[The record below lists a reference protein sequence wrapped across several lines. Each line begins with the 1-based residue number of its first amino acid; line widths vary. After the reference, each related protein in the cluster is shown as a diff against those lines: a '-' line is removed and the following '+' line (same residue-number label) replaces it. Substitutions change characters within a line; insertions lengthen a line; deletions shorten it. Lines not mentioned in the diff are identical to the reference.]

1 MKPKSMK
8 EKLRGTMMNILRIK
22 MIDAGNLLKE
32 LDDALDKVVAKK
44 EPESFLRPSTLKIEE
59 YQKSIRQIQ
68 AQFIDAPQFNET
80 SAYPQ
85 FLSCGLLQVR
95 GKNGA
100 NMEFL
105 LPKVYPFPPKSL
117 YIEHEKDGQFL
128 REMLMRLLSSV
139 PLVQLEVILIDA
151 LSLGGIFN
159 LARRLLNKDNDFI
172 YQQRILT
179 ESKEIE
185 EALKHLY
192 EYLKVNLQEKLAGF
206 RDFVH
211 YNENEKDPLPL
222 KALFLSGVDALSQ
235 NALYYL
241 EKIMRFGSKNGVLSF
256 VNLESEKNNQSAE
269 DLKRYAEFFKDRT
282 SFECLKYLSVEVIN
296 DQGIKSQ
303 HMKDFAD
310 KIKAYYKQKKE
321 VKRELKDLQ
330 RDKEFWTKSSQHEVV
345 VPVGWDINHKEVCFE
360 IGEVQNHTLIC
371 GRSGSGKSNFLHV
384 LIQNLAFYYDP
395 DEVQLFLLD
404 YKEGVEFNA
413 YTDPNILEHARLVSV
428 ASSVG
433 FGVSFLSW
441 LCDEIK
447 KRSELFKQFNVKD
460 LSDYRK
466 HEKMPR
472 LIVVIDEFQVL
483 FSDNSTKGKEGVERS
498 LNTLLKKGRSYGV
511 HLVLATQTMR
521 GGEIDSSIKAQIANR
536 IALPMDADDST
547 KILDDDVA
555 CELVRPE
562 GIFNNNGGHKK
573 YHTKM
578 SIPKAPDDFKSFLT
592 KIHAEFNQRNLAPID
607 RKIYN
612 GETPLKMPNTLKANE
627 MRLYLGKK
635 VDYEQKDLI
644 VEFENNELHLL
655 VVSQDLNARIALMK
669 LLFQNIKSANKELV
683 FYNKEKR
690 LIRSFDVQ
698 KEYGITPI
706 ENALN
711 ALDATTN
718 RPNSA
723 LVIDNLNEAKELHDK
738 VGAEKLRSFL
748 EKATDNEQYCVIFA
762 HDYKQIKTNYHLD
775 KLKELLNHHFKQC
788 LAFRCNGENLN
799 ALQSGLPSPSEH
811 NALFIE
817 LSKDSRTEF
826 RPFSL
831 QD

>member
-1 MKPKSMK
+1 
-8 EKLRGTMMNILRIK
+8 MNILRIK

-44 EPESFLRPSTLKIEE
+44 EPESFLKPSTLKIEE

-68 AQFIDAPQFNET
+68 AQFTDAPKFNEE
-80 SAYPQ
+80 SAYQQ

-128 REMLMRLLSSV
+128 REMLMRLLSSA

-159 LARRLLNKDNDFI
+159 LARRLLDKDNDFI

-192 EYLKVNLQEKLAGF
+192 EYLKVSLQEKLAGF
-206 RDFVH
+206 RDFAH
-211 YNENEKDPLPL
+211 YNENATDPLPL

-256 VNLESEKNNQSAE
+256 VNLESEKNNKSAE
-269 DLKRYAEFFKDRT
+269 DLKKHAEFFKDTT
-282 SFECLKYLSVEVIN
+282 SFERFKYLNVEVIN

-303 HMKDFAD
+303 HMQDFAD

-330 RDKEFWTKSSQHEVV
+330 KDEKFWTKSSQYEVS
-345 VPVGWDINHKEVCFE
+345 VPVGWDINHTEVCFK
-360 IGEVQNHTLIC
+360 IGKEQNHTLIC
-371 GRSGSGKSNFLHV
+371 DHSGSGKSNFLHV
-384 LIQNLAFYYDP
+384 LIQNLAFYYNP
-395 DEVQLFLLD
+395 NEVQLFLLD

-413 YTDPNILEHARLVSV
+413 YVADTPLEHARLVSV
-428 ASSVG
+428 ASSVSYG
-433 FGVSFLSW
+433 ITFLKW
-441 LCDEIK
+441 LCGEME
-447 KRSELFKQFNVKD
+447 KRSNRFKQFKVKD

-483 FSDNSTKGKEGVERS
+483 FSDKSTKAVEGH

-536 IALPMDADDST
+536 IALPMDADDSA
-547 KILDDDVA
+547 KILDDDAA

-562 GIFNNNGGHKK
+562 GIFNNNGGHQK

-612 GETPLKMPNTLKANE
+612 GETALKIPNTLKANE
-627 MRLYLGKK
+627 MRLHLGKT

-644 VEFENNELHLL
+644 VEFESNESHLL
-655 VVSQDLNARIALMK
+655 VVSQDLSARIALMK

-683 FYNKEKR
+683 FCNKEKR
-690 LIRSFDVQ
+690 LIRSFDAQ
-698 KEYGITPI
+698 KEYGITPV
-706 ENALN
+706 ENILSV
-711 ALDATTN
+711 LDTAMN
-718 RPNSA
+718 PNSA

-738 VGAEKLRSFL
+738 VAVEKLKSFL

-762 HDYKQIKTNYHLD
+762 HDFRQIKTNYHFD
-775 KLKELLNHHFKQC
+775 KLKELLNNHFKQC
-788 LAFRCNGENLN
+788 LAFRCNEENLN
-799 ALQSGLPSPSEH
+799 AIKNNLPPPSAL
-811 NALFIE
+811 NALLIE

>member
-1 MKPKSMK
+1 
-8 EKLRGTMMNILRIK
+8 MNILRIK

-44 EPESFLRPSTLKIEE
+44 EPESFLKPIALQIED

-80 SAYPQ
+80 SAYPK
-85 FLSCGLLQVR
+85 FLSCGLLEIK
-95 GKNGA
+95 GKNDT

-128 REMLMRLLSSV
+128 REMLMCLLSSA

-159 LARRLLNKDNDFI
+159 LARRLLDKDNDFI

-211 YNENEKDPLPL
+211 YNEEKEDRLPL
-222 KALFLSGVDALSQ
+222 KALFLSGVDALSKD
-235 NALYYL
+235 ALYYL

-256 VNLESEKNNQSAE
+256 VNLESEKNNKSAE
-269 DLKRYAEFFKDRT
+269 DLKKHAEFFRDNK
-282 SFECLKYLSVEVIN
+282 SFERLKYLSIEVIN
-296 DQGIKSQ
+296 DHGIQSQ

-310 KIKAYYKQKKE
+310 KIKAYYEKKKA
-321 VKRELKDLQ
+321 VKRELKELQ
-330 RDKEFWTKSSQHEVV
+330 KDEEFWTESSQYEVS

-360 IGEVQNHTLIC
+360 IGNAQNHTLIC
-371 GRSGSGKSNFLHV
+371 DHSGSGKSNFLHV
-384 LIQNLAFYYDP
+384 LIQNLAFYYMP
-395 DEVQLFLLD
+395 NEVQLFLLD
-404 YKEGVEFNA
+404 YKEGVKFNA

-433 FGVSFLSW
+433 FGVGFLSW
-441 LCDEIK
+441 LDKEMQ
-447 KRSELFKQFNVKD
+447 KRAELFKQFNVKD

-466 HEKMPR
+466 HGEMPR

-483 FSDNSTKGKEGVERS
+483 FSDNKSTKAVEGH
-498 LNTLLKKGRSYGV
+498 LNTMLKKGRSYGV
-511 HLVLATQTMR
+511 HLILTTQTMR
-521 GGEIDSSIKAQIANR
+521 GTDINRSLMAQIANR
-536 IALPMDADDST
+536 IALSMDAEDSNS
-547 KILDDDVA
+547 ILSDDVA
-555 CELVRPE
+555 CELTPPTE
-562 GIFNNNGGHKK
+562 GIFNNNGGHQK

-592 KIHAEFNQRNLAPID
+592 KIHAEFNQRNLTPID

-612 GETPLKMPNTLKANE
+612 GETPLKMPNILKANE
-627 MRLYLGKK
+627 MRLHLGKK
-635 VDYEQKDLI
+635 VDYEQKDLM
-644 VEFENNELHLL
+644 VGFESNESHLL
-655 VVSQDLNARIALMK
+655 VVSQDLSARIALMK
-669 LLFQNIKSANKELV
+669 LFAQNFKTANKELL
-683 FYNKEKR
+683 FYNSEKR
-690 LIRSFDVQ
+690 LVRELDEL
-698 KEYGITPI
+698 KKHHITPMQGP
-706 ENALN
+706 LGSV
-711 ALDATTN
+711 LDTAMN
-718 RPNSA
+718 PNSV
-723 LVIDNLNEAKELHDK
+723 LIIDNLNEAKELHDK
-738 VGAEKLRSFL
+738 IGVEKLRSFL
-748 EKATDNEQYCVIFA
+748 EKATDNEQYCIIFV
-762 HDYKQIKTNYHLD
+762 HDYKQIKTNYHFD
-775 KLKELLNHHFKQC
+775 KLRELLSNHFKQC
-788 LAFRCNGENLN
+788 LAFRRNGENLN
-799 ALQSGLPSPSEH
+799 ALQSGLSSPSKL
-811 NALFIE
+811 NALLIE

>member
-1 MKPKSMK
+1 
-8 EKLRGTMMNILRIK
+8 
-22 MIDAGNLLKE
+22 
-32 LDDALDKVVAKK
+32 
-44 EPESFLRPSTLKIEE
+44 
-59 YQKSIRQIQ
+59 
-68 AQFIDAPQFNET
+68 
-80 SAYPQ
+80 
-85 FLSCGLLQVR
+85 
-95 GKNGA
+95 
-100 NMEFL
+100 
-105 LPKVYPFPPKSL
+105 
-117 YIEHEKDGQFL
+117 
-128 REMLMRLLSSV
+128 MRLLSSAS
-139 PLVQLEVILIDA
+139 LVQLEVILIDA

-192 EYLKVNLQEKLAGF
+192 EYLKVNLQEKLAGYK
-206 RDFVH
+206 DFAH
-211 YNENEKDPLPL
+211 YNENATDPLPL

-296 DQGIKSQ
+296 DHGIQSK

-310 KIKAYYKQKKE
+310 KIKAYYEKKKA

-330 RDKEFWTKSSQHEVV
+330 KDEKFWIESSQFKVS

-360 IGEVQNHTLIC
+360 IGEAQNHTLIC
-371 GRSGSGKSNFLHV
+371 DHSGSGKSNFLHV
-384 LIQNLAFYYDP
+384 LIQNLAFYYAP
-395 DEVQLFLLD
+395 NEVQLFLLD

-413 YTDPNILEHARLVSV
+413 YTEPNILEHARLVSV

-433 FGVSFLSW
+433 YGMSFLSW
-441 LCDEIK
+441 LCKEMQE
-447 KRSELFKQFNVKD
+447 RANLFKQFNVKD

-466 HEKMPR
+466 HGEMPR
-472 LIVVIDEFQVL
+472 LIVVIDEFQVF
-483 FSDNSTKGKEGVERS
+483 FSDNSSKGKGSVERS

-521 GGEIDSSIKAQIANR
+521 GTDINRSIMAQIANR
-536 IALPMDADDST
+536 IALPMDAEDSSSVLGDDA
-547 KILDDDVA
+547 A

-562 GIFNNNGGHKK
+562 GIFNNNGGNRK

-578 SIPKAPDDFKSFLT
+578 SIPKAPDDFKPFLT

-612 GETPLKMPNTLKANE
+612 GETALKMPNTLKANE
-627 MRLYLGKK
+627 MRLHLGKK

-644 VEFENNELHLL
+644 VEFENNESHLL

-669 LLFQNIKSANKELV
+669 LFAQNFKTANKELL
-683 FYNKEKR
+683 FYNAEKR
-690 LIRSFDVQ
+690 LARELDEL
-698 KEYGITPI
+698 KKHHITPMQGPLGSVLGTAM
-706 ENALN
+706 N
-711 ALDATTN
+711 
-718 RPNSA
+718 PNSV
-723 LVIDNLNEAKELHDK
+723 LMVDNLNEAKELHDK
-738 VGAEKLRSFL
+738 IGVEKLRSFL
-748 EKATDNEQYCVIFA
+748 EKATDNEQYCIIFA
-762 HDYKQIKTNYHLD
+762 HDFKQINANYD
-775 KLKELLNHHFKQC
+775 SVKLKELLSNHFKQC

-799 ALQSGLPSPSEH
+799 ALQSGLSSPSKL
-811 NALFIE
+811 NALLIE
-817 LSKDSRTEF
+817 LSKDSYTEF

-831 QD
+831 

>member
-1 MKPKSMK
+1 
-8 EKLRGTMMNILRIK
+8 

-44 EPESFLRPSTLKIEE
+44 EPESFLKPIVSPIED

-68 AQFIDAPQFNET
+68 AQFTDAPQFNET
-80 SAYPQ
+80 KAYPH
-85 FLSCGLLQVR
+85 FLSCGLLEIK

-100 NMEFL
+100 NMDFC
-105 LPKVYPFPPKSL
+105 LPKAYPFPPKSL

-139 PLVQLEVILIDA
+139 PLVQLEVILVDA

-159 LARRLLNKDNDFI
+159 LARRLLDKNNDFI

-192 EYLKVNLQEKLAGF
+192 EYLKVNLQQKLAGF
-206 RDFVH
+206 RDFAH
-211 YNENEKDPLPL
+211 YNEKEKDRLPL

-235 NALYYL
+235 DAFYYL

-256 VNLESEKNNQSAE
+256 VNLESEKNNKPAE
-269 DLKRYAEFFKDRT
+269 DLKKHAESFKDTT
-282 SFECLKYLSVEVIN
+282 SFERFKYLNVEVIN
-296 DQGIKSQ
+296 DHGIQSK
-303 HMKDFAD
+303 HMQDFAD
-310 KIKAYYKQKKE
+310 KIKAYYEKKKE

-330 RDKEFWTKSSQHEVV
+330 KDEKFWTESSQFKVS

-360 IGEVQNHTLIC
+360 IGNVQNHTLIC

-384 LIQNLAFYYDP
+384 LIQNLAFYYAP
-395 DEVQLFLLD
+395 NEVQLFLLD

-413 YTDPNILEHARLVSV
+413 YTDPILEHARLVSV

-483 FSDNSTKGKEGVERS
+483 FSDKSTQVKGSVERS

-547 KILDDDVA
+547 KILDDDAA

-562 GIFNNNGGHKK
+562 GIFNNNGGHQK

-592 KIHAEFNQRNLAPID
+592 KIHAEFNQRNLAPIE

-612 GETPLKMPNTLKANE
+612 GETALKMPNILKANE
-627 MRLYLGKK
+627 MRLHLGKK

-644 VEFENNELHLL
+644 VEFENNESHLL

-683 FYNKEKR
+683 FCNKEKR
-690 LIRSFDVQ
+690 LIRSFDAQ
-698 KEYGITPI
+698 KEYGITPV
-706 ENALN
+706 ENILSV
-711 ALDATTN
+711 LDTAMN
-718 RPNSA
+718 PNST

-738 VGAEKLRSFL
+738 IGAEKLKSFL
-748 EKATDNEQYCVIFA
+748 EKAIDNEQYCIIFA
-762 HDYKQIKTNYHLD
+762 HDYKQIKTNYHFD
-775 KLKELLNHHFKQC
+775 KLKELLNNHFKQC

-799 ALQSGLPSPSEH
+799 AIKSGLPSPSEH

-817 LSKDSRTEF
+817 LSKDSHTEF
-826 RPFSL
+826 RSFSL

>member
-1 MKPKSMK
+1 
-8 EKLRGTMMNILRIK
+8 

-44 EPESFLRPSTLKIEE
+44 EPESFLKPIVSEIEE

-68 AQFIDAPQFNET
+68 AQFTDAPKFNEAG
-80 SAYPQ
+80 AYPQ
-85 FLSCGLLQVR
+85 FLSCGLLEIK

-128 REMLMRLLSSV
+128 REMLMRLLSSA

-159 LARRLLNKDNDFI
+159 LARRLLDKNNDFI

-192 EYLKVNLQEKLAGF
+192 EYLKVNLQEKLAGY
-206 RDFVH
+206 RDFAH
-211 YNENEKDPLPL
+211 YNEDEKDPLPL

-235 NALYYL
+235 NVLYYL

-269 DLKRYAEFFKDRT
+269 DLKKHAEFFRDTT
-282 SFECLKYLSVEVIN
+282 SFERLKYLSVEVIN

-303 HMKDFAD
+303 HMQDFAD

-330 RDKEFWTKSSQHEVV
+330 KDKEFWTKSSQHEVS
-345 VPVGWDINHKEVCFE
+345 VPVGWDINHTEVCFE
-360 IGEVQNHTLIC
+360 IGNAQNHTLIC
-371 GRSGSGKSNFLHV
+371 DHSGSGKSNFLHV
-384 LIQNLAFYYDP
+384 LIQNLAFYYAP
-395 DEVQLFLLD
+395 NEVQLFLLD

-413 YTDPNILEHARLVSV
+413 YTEPNILEHARLVSV

-433 FGVSFLSW
+433 YGMSFLSW

-447 KRSELFKQFNVKD
+447 KRSELFKQFKVKD

-483 FSDNSTKGKEGVERS
+483 FSDNSTKGKESVDQS
-498 LNTLLKKGRSYGV
+498 LNTPLKKGRSYGV

-521 GGEIDSSIKAQIANR
+521 GGEIDSNIKAQIANR
-536 IALPMDADDST
+536 IALPMDADDSSSV
-547 KILDDDVA
+547 LGDDAA

-562 GIFNNNGGHKK
+562 GIFNNNGGHQK

-592 KIHAEFNQRNLAPID
+592 KIHAEFNQRNLAPIE

-612 GETPLKMPNTLKANE
+612 GETALKMPNTLKANE
-627 MRLYLGKK
+627 MRLHLGKEA
-635 VDYEQKDLI
+635 DYEQKDLI
-644 VEFENNELHLL
+644 VEFESNESHLL
-655 VVSQDLNARIALMK
+655 VVSQNLQDRIALMK

-683 FYNKEKR
+683 FCNKEKR
-690 LIRSFDVQ
+690 LIRFFDVQ
-698 KEYGITPI
+698 KEYGIMPV
-706 ENALN
+706 ENILSV
-711 ALDATTN
+711 LDTAMN
-718 RPNSA
+718 PNSV
-723 LVIDNLNEAKELHDK
+723 LMVDNLNEAKELHDK
-738 VGAEKLRSFL
+738 VGAEKLKSFL
-748 EKATDNEQYCVIFA
+748 EKAIDNEQYCVIFA
-762 HDYKQIKTNYHLD
+762 HDFRQIKTNYHFD
-775 KLKELLNHHFKQC
+775 KLKELLNNHFKQC
-788 LAFRCNGENLN
+788 LAFRCNEENLN
-799 ALQSGLPSPSEH
+799 AIKNNLPPPSTLNNL
-811 NALFIE
+811 NALFVE
-817 LSKDSRTEF
+817 LSKDSHTEF

-831 QD
+831 

>member
-1 MKPKSMK
+1 
-8 EKLRGTMMNILRIK
+8 

-44 EPESFLRPSTLKIEE
+44 EPESFLKPSTLKIEE

-68 AQFIDAPQFNET
+68 AQFIDAPKFNEEG
-80 SAYPQ
+80 AYPK

-95 GKNGA
+95 GKNGT

-128 REMLMRLLSSV
+128 REMLMRLLSSA
-139 PLVQLEVILIDA
+139 PLVQLEVILVDA

-206 RDFVH
+206 RDFAH
-211 YNENEKDPLPL
+211 YNENATDPLPL

-256 VNLESEKNNQSAE
+256 VNLESEKNNKSAE
-269 DLKRYAEFFKDRT
+269 DLKKHAESFKDTT
-282 SFECLKYLSVEVIN
+282 SFERFKYLSVEVIN

-303 HMKDFAD
+303 HMQDFAD
-310 KIKAYYKQKKE
+310 KIKAYYEKNKA

-330 RDKEFWTKSSQHEVV
+330 RDKEFWTKSSQYEVV

-360 IGEVQNHTLIC
+360 IGNVQNHTLIC
-371 GRSGSGKSNFLHV
+371 DHSGSGKSNFLHV
-384 LIQNLAFYYDP
+384 LIQNLAFYYNP

-413 YTDPNILEHARLVSV
+413 YTDPILEHARLVSV
-428 ASSVG
+428 ASSVSYG
-433 FGVSFLSW
+433 ITFLKW
-441 LCDEIK
+441 LCDEMQ
-447 KRSELFKQFNVKD
+447 KRADRFKQFNVKD

-466 HEKMPR
+466 HDEMPR

-483 FSDNSTKGKEGVERS
+483 FSDNKSTKAVEGH

-521 GGEIDSSIKAQIANR
+521 GTDINPSFKAQIANR
-536 IALPMDADDST
+536 IALPMDAEDSSSVLGDDA
-547 KILDDDVA
+547 A

-562 GIFNNNGGHKK
+562 GIFNNNGGNRK

-592 KIHAEFNQRNLAPID
+592 KIHAEFNQRNLASID

-612 GETPLKMPNTLKANE
+612 GETPLEMPNTLKANE
-627 MRLYLGKK
+627 MRLHLGKK

-644 VEFENNELHLL
+644 VEFESNESHLL
-655 VVSQDLNARIALMK
+655 VVSQDLSARIALMK
-669 LLFQNIKSANKELV
+669 LFAQNFKTANKELL
-683 FYNKEKR
+683 FYNAEKR
-690 LIRSFDVQ
+690 LVRELDEL
-698 KEYGITPI
+698 KKHHITPMQGP
-706 ENALN
+706 LGSV
-711 ALDATTN
+711 LDTAIS
-718 RPNSA
+718 PNSV
-723 LVIDNLNEAKELHDK
+723 LMVDNLNEAKELHDK
-738 VGAEKLRSFL
+738 IGVEKLRSFL
-748 EKATDNEQYCVIFA
+748 EKAIDNEQYCVIFA

-775 KLKELLNHHFKQC
+775 KLRELLSNYFKQC

-799 ALQSGLPSPSEH
+799 ALQSGLSSPSKP
-811 NALFIE
+811 NALLIE

>member
-1 MKPKSMK
+1 
-8 EKLRGTMMNILRIK
+8 

-44 EPESFLRPSTLKIEE
+44 EPESFLKPIASQIED

-68 AQFIDAPQFNET
+68 AQFTDAPQFNET
-80 SAYPQ
+80 TTYPK
-85 FLSCGLLQVR
+85 FLSCGLLHVR

-100 NMEFL
+100 SMEFL

-128 REMLMRLLSSV
+128 REMLMRLLSSA
-139 PLVQLEVILIDA
+139 PLVQLEVILVDA

-159 LARRLLNKDNDFI
+159 LARRLLDKNNDFI

-206 RDFVH
+206 RDFAH
-211 YNENEKDPLPL
+211 YNENATDPLPL

-256 VNLESEKNNQSAE
+256 VNLESEKNNKSAE

-282 SFECLKYLSVEVIN
+282 SFERLKYLNVEVIN

-360 IGEVQNHTLIC
+360 IGEAQNHTLIC
-371 GRSGSGKSNFLHV
+371 DHSGSGKSNFLHV
-384 LIQNLAFYYDP
+384 LIQNLAFYYAP

-413 YTDPNILEHARLVSV
+413 YTDPILEHARLVSV

-433 FGVSFLSW
+433 FGMSFLSW

-447 KRSELFKQFNVKD
+447 KRAELFKQFNVKD
-460 LSDYRK
+460 LNNYRK

-483 FSDNSTKGKEGVERS
+483 FSDNKSTKAVEGH

-521 GGEIDSSIKAQIANR
+521 GTDINPSFKAQIANR
-536 IALPMDADDST
+536 IALPMDAEDSSSVLGDDA
-547 KILDDDVA
+547 A
-555 CELVRPE
+555 CEIQKPE
-562 GIFNNNGGHKK
+562 GIFNNNGGNRK

-627 MRLYLGKK
+627 MRLHLGKK

-644 VEFENNELHLL
+644 VEFENNESHLL

-669 LLFQNIKSANKELV
+669 LLFQNIKSTNKELV
-683 FYNKEKR
+683 FCNKEKR
-690 LIRSFDVQ
+690 LIRSFDAQ
-698 KEYGITPI
+698 KEYGITPV
-706 ENALN
+706 ENILSV
-711 ALDATTN
+711 LDTAMN
-718 RPNSA
+718 PNSA

-748 EKATDNEQYCVIFA
+748 EKAIDNEQYCVIFA
-762 HDYKQIKTNYHLD
+762 HDFRQIKTNYHLD

-788 LAFRCNGENLN
+788 LAFRCNEENLN
-799 ALQSGLPSPSEH
+799 ALQSGLPSLSEL
-811 NALFIE
+811 NTLLIE
-817 LSKDSRTEF
+817 LSKDSVTEF

-831 QD
+831 

>member
-1 MKPKSMK
+1 
-8 EKLRGTMMNILRIK
+8 

-32 LDDALDKVVAKK
+32 LDDALDKVVTKK
-44 EPESFLRPSTLKIEE
+44 EPESFLKPSTLKIEE
-59 YQKSIRQIQ
+59 YQKSIRQVQ
-68 AQFIDAPQFNET
+68 AQFTDAPQFNET
-80 SAYPQ
+80 KAYPH
-85 FLSCGLLQVR
+85 FLSCGLLEIK

-100 NMEFL
+100 NMEFC

-128 REMLMRLLSSV
+128 REMLMRLLSST
-139 PLVQLEVILIDA
+139 PLVQLEVILVDA

-159 LARRLLNKDNDFI
+159 LARRLLDKNNDFI

-192 EYLKVNLQEKLAGF
+192 EYLKVNLQEKLAGYK
-206 RDFVH
+206 DFAH

-282 SFECLKYLSVEVIN
+282 SFECLKYLNVEIIN
-296 DQGIKSQ
+296 DQGIKFQ
-303 HMKDFAD
+303 HMQDFAD
-310 KIKAYYKQKKE
+310 KIKAYYEKKKA
-321 VKRELKDLQ
+321 VKRKLKDLQ
-330 RDKEFWTKSSQHEVV
+330 RDKEFWTKSSQYEVS

-360 IGEVQNHTLIC
+360 IGNAQNHTLIC
-371 GRSGSGKSNFLHV
+371 GRNGSGKSNFLHV
-384 LIQNLAFYYDP
+384 LIQNLAFYYNP

-413 YTDPNILEHARLVSV
+413 YTDPNILEHARLVSM

-441 LCDEIK
+441 LCKEMQE
-447 KRSELFKQFNVKD
+447 RANLFKQFNVKD

-466 HEKMPR
+466 HGEMPR

-483 FSDNSTKGKEGVERS
+483 FSDNSTKGKESVERS

-511 HLVLATQTMR
+511 HLILATQTMHNI
-521 GGEIDSSIKAQIANR
+521 GISDSIKAQIANR
-536 IALPMDADDST
+536 IALPMDAEDSS
-547 KILDDDVA
+547 KILDNDAA

-562 GIFNNNGGHKK
+562 GIFNNNGGHQK

-612 GETPLKMPNTLKANE
+612 GETPLKMPSILKANK
-627 MRLYLGKK
+627 MRLHLGKK

-644 VEFENNELHLL
+644 VEFESNESHLL

-683 FYNKEKR
+683 FCNKEKR
-690 LIRSFDVQ
+690 LIRSFDTR
-698 KEYGITPI
+698 KEYGITPV
-706 ENALN
+706 ENILSV
-711 ALDATTN
+711 LDTAMS
-718 RPNSA
+718 PNSV

-738 VGAEKLRSFL
+738 IGVEKLRSFL
-748 EKATDNEQYCVIFA
+748 EKVIDNEQYCVIFA
-762 HDYKQIKTNYHLD
+762 HDFRQIKTNYHFD
-775 KLKELLNHHFKQC
+775 KLKELLNNHFKQC

-799 ALQSGLPSPSEH
+799 ALQSGLSSPSKL
-811 NALFIE
+811 NALLIE
-817 LSKDSRTEF
+817 FSKDSRTEF

>member
-1 MKPKSMK
+1 
-8 EKLRGTMMNILRIK
+8 MMNILRIN

-44 EPESFLRPSTLKIEE
+44 EPESFLKPIVSRIED

-68 AQFIDAPQFNET
+68 AQFTDAPKFNEE

-85 FLSCGLLQVR
+85 FLSCGLLHVN

-128 REMLMRLLSSV
+128 REMLMRLLSSA
-139 PLVQLEVILIDA
+139 PLVQLEIVLVDA

-159 LARRLLNKDNDFI
+159 LARRLLHKDNDFI
-172 YQQRILT
+172 YQKRILT

-206 RDFVH
+206 RDFAH
-211 YNENEKDPLPL
+211 YNEDAKDPLPL
-222 KALFLSGVDALSQ
+222 KALFLSGIDALSKD
-235 NALYYL
+235 ALYYL

-256 VNLESEKNNQSAE
+256 VNLESEKNNKSAE
-269 DLKRYAEFFKDRT
+269 DLKKHAESFKDTT
-282 SFECLKYLSVEVIN
+282 SFERLKYLNVEVIN
-296 DQGIKSQ
+296 DQGIQSQ

-310 KIKAYYKQKKE
+310 KIKAYYEKKKV
-321 VKRELKDLQ
+321 VKSELKALQ
-330 RDKEFWTKSSQHEVV
+330 KDEEFWTKSSQSKVS

-360 IGEVQNHTLIC
+360 IGNEQNHTLIC

-384 LIQNLAFYYDP
+384 LIQNLAFYYAP
-395 DEVQLFLLD
+395 NEVQLFLLD

-413 YTDPNILEHARLVSV
+413 YVADTPLEHARLVSV
-428 ASSVG
+428 ASSVSYG
-433 FGVSFLSW
+433 ITFLKW
-441 LCDEIK
+441 LCDEMQ
-447 KRSELFKQFNVKD
+447 KRAELFKQFNVKD

-483 FSDNSTKGKEGVERS
+483 FSDNKSTKAVERH

-511 HLVLATQTMR
+511 HLILATQTMR
-521 GGEIDSSIKAQIANR
+521 GTDINPSFKAQIANC
-536 IALPMDADDST
+536 IALPMDADDSA

-562 GIFNNNGGHKK
+562 GIFNNNGGHQK

-592 KIHAEFNQRNLAPID
+592 KIHAEFNQRNLTPIEH
-607 RKIYN
+607 KIYN
-612 GETPLKMPNTLKANE
+612 GETALKIPNTLKANE
-627 MRLYLGKK
+627 MRLHLGKK

-644 VEFENNELHLL
+644 VEFESNESHLL
-655 VVSQDLNARIALMK
+655 VVSPNLQDRIALMK

-683 FYNKEKR
+683 FCNKEKR
-690 LIRSFDVQ
+690 LIRFFDAQ
-698 KEYGITPI
+698 KEYGITPV
-706 ENALN
+706 ENILSV
-711 ALDATTN
+711 LDTAMN
-718 RPNSA
+718 PNSA

-738 VGAEKLRSFL
+738 VGAEKLKSFL
-748 EKATDNEQYCVIFA
+748 EKAIDNEQYCVIFA
-762 HDYKQIKTNYHLD
+762 HDFRQIKSNYHFD
-775 KLKELLNHHFKQC
+775 KLKELLSNHFKQC
-788 LAFRCNGENLN
+788 LAFRCNGDNLN
-799 ALQSGLPSPSEH
+799 AIKSDLPPPSKL
-811 NALFIE
+811 NALLIE
-817 LSKDSRTEF
+817 FSKDSRTEF

>member
-1 MKPKSMK
+1 
-8 EKLRGTMMNILRIK
+8 

-44 EPESFLRPSTLKIEE
+44 EPESFLKPSTLKIEE

-68 AQFIDAPQFNET
+68 AQFINVPQFNET
-80 SAYPQ
+80 TTYPQ

-95 GKNGA
+95 GKNGT

-128 REMLMRLLSSV
+128 REMLMRLLSSA

-179 ESKEIE
+179 ESKETE

-206 RDFVH
+206 RDFAH
-211 YNENEKDPLPL
+211 YNENATDPLPL

-256 VNLESEKNNQSAE
+256 VNLESEKNNKSAE
-269 DLKRYAEFFKDRT
+269 DLKKHAEFFKDTT
-282 SFECLKYLSVEVIN
+282 SFERFKYLNVEIIN

-303 HMKDFAD
+303 HMQDFAD

-330 RDKEFWTKSSQHEVV
+330 KDEKFWTESSQLKVS

-360 IGEVQNHTLIC
+360 IGNAQNHTLIC
-371 GRSGSGKSNFLHV
+371 DHSGSGKSNFLHV
-384 LIQNLAFYYDP
+384 LIQNLAFYYAP
-395 DEVQLFLLD
+395 NEVQLFLLD

-413 YTDPNILEHARLVSV
+413 YTDPILEHARLVSV

-433 FGVSFLSW
+433 YGMSFLSW
-441 LCDEIK
+441 LCKEMQE
-447 KRSELFKQFNVKD
+447 RAELFKQFNVKD

-472 LIVVIDEFQVL
+472 LIVVVDEFQVL
-483 FSDNSTKGKEGVERS
+483 FSDKSTQVKGSVERS

-521 GGEIDSSIKAQIANR
+521 GGEIDSSFKAQIANR
-536 IALPMDADDST
+536 IALPMDAEDST

-555 CELVRPE
+555 CEIQKPE
-562 GIFNNNGGHKK
+562 GIFNNNGGHQKH
-573 YHTKM
+573 HTKM
-578 SIPKAPDDFKSFLT
+578 SIPKAPDDFTAFIK
-592 KIHAEFNQRNLAPID
+592 KIHEEFNQRNLTPID

-612 GETPLKMPNTLKANE
+612 GEKPLEMPNTLKANE
-627 MRLYLGKK
+627 MRLHLGKK

-644 VEFENNELHLL
+644 VEFESNESHLL

-669 LLFQNIKSANKELV
+669 LFAQNFKTANKELL
-683 FYNKEKR
+683 FYNAEKR
-690 LIRSFDVQ
+690 LVRELDGL
-698 KEYGITPI
+698 KKHHITPMQGP
-706 ENALN
+706 LGSV
-711 ALDATTN
+711 LDTAMN
-718 RPNSA
+718 PNST

-738 VGAEKLRSFL
+738 IGVEKLRSFL
-748 EKATDNEQYCVIFA
+748 EKATDNEQYCIIFA
-762 HDYKQIKTNYHLD
+762 HDLKQIQTNYNLD
-775 KLKELLNHHFKQC
+775 KLKELLNNHFKQR
-788 LAFRCNGENLN
+788 LAFKCNGENLS
-799 ALQSGLPSPSEH
+799 AIKKDLPLLTNKL
-811 NALFIE
+811 NALFVE
-817 LSKDSRTEF
+817 LSKDSYTEF

-831 QD
+831 

>member
-1 MKPKSMK
+1 
-8 EKLRGTMMNILRIK
+8 
-22 MIDAGNLLKE
+22 MIEINTLLQK
-32 LDDALDKVVAKK
+32 LDDALDKIVPKK
-44 EPESFLRPSTLKIEE
+44 EPESFLKPIASPIEE

-68 AQFIDAPQFNET
+68 AQFTDAPQFNET
-80 SAYPQ
+80 SAYPP
-85 FLSCGLLQVR
+85 FLSCGLLEIK

-100 NMEFL
+100 DTDFL

-128 REMLMRLLSSV
+128 REMLMRLLSSA

-159 LARRLLNKDNDFI
+159 LVRWLLDKNNDFI

-192 EYLKVNLQEKLAGF
+192 EYLKANLQEKLAGF
-206 RDFVH
+206 RDFAH
-211 YNENEKDPLPL
+211 YNENAKDRLPL
-222 KALFLSGVDALSQ
+222 KALFLSGVDALSKD
-235 NALYYL
+235 ALYYL

-256 VNLESEKNNQSAE
+256 VNLESEKNNKSAE
-269 DLKRYAEFFKDRT
+269 DLKKHAEFFKDRT
-282 SFECLKYLSVEVIN
+282 SFERLKYLNVEVIN
-296 DQGIKSQ
+296 DHGIKSQ
-303 HMKDFAD
+303 HMQDFAY
-310 KIKAYYKQKKE
+310 KIKAYYEKKKA

-330 RDKEFWTKSSQHEVV
+330 KDQEFWTKSSQSKVS
-345 VPVGWDINHKEVCFE
+345 VPMGWDINHKEVCFE
-360 IGEVQNHTLIC
+360 IGSTQNHTLIC
-371 GRSGSGKSNFLHV
+371 GHSGSGKSNFLHV
-384 LIQNLAFYYDP
+384 LIQNLAFYYAP
-395 DEVQLFLLD
+395 NEVQLFLLD

-413 YTDPNILEHARLVSV
+413 YTDPILEHARLVSV

-433 FGVSFLSW
+433 YGMSFLSW
-441 LCDEIK
+441 LCKEMQ
-447 KRSELFKQFNVKD
+447 KRAELFKQFNVKD

-483 FSDNSTKGKEGVERS
+483 FSDNKSTKAVEGH

-521 GGEIDSSIKAQIANR
+521 GTDINPSFKAQIANR
-536 IALPMDADDST
+536 IALPMDAEDSSSVLGDDA
-547 KILDDDVA
+547 A

-562 GIFNNNGGHKK
+562 GIFNNNGGNRK

-592 KIHAEFNQRNLAPID
+592 KIHAEFNQRNLTLID

-612 GETPLKMPNTLKANE
+612 GETPLKMPNILKANE
-627 MRLYLGKK
+627 MRLHLGKK

-644 VEFENNELHLL
+644 VEFENNESHLL

-683 FYNKEKR
+683 FCNKEKR
-690 LIRSFDVQ
+690 LIRFFDVQ
-698 KEYGITPI
+698 KEYGITPV
-706 ENALN
+706 ENILSV
-711 ALDATTN
+711 LDTAMN
-718 RPNSA
+718 PNSA

-738 VGAEKLRSFL
+738 VGAEKLKSFL
-748 EKATDNEQYCVIFA
+748 EKATDNEQYCVIFV
-762 HDYKQIKTNYHLD
+762 HDFRQIKTNYHFD
-775 KLKELLNHHFKQC
+775 KLKELLSNHFKQC
-788 LAFRCNGENLN
+788 LAFGCNGENLN
-799 ALQSGLPSPSEH
+799 ALQSGLSSPSKL

-817 LSKDSRTEF
+817 LSKDSHTEF

-831 QD
+831 QG

>member
-1 MKPKSMK
+1 
-8 EKLRGTMMNILRIK
+8 

-44 EPESFLRPSTLKIEE
+44 EPESFLKPIVSPIED

-68 AQFIDAPQFNET
+68 AQFTDAPQFNEEG
-80 SAYPQ
+80 AYPK
-85 FLSCGLLQVR
+85 FLSCGLLEIK

-128 REMLMRLLSSV
+128 REMLMRLLSST
-139 PLVQLEVILIDA
+139 PLVQLEVVLVDA

-159 LARRLLNKDNDFI
+159 LARRLLDKDNDFI
-172 YQQRILT
+172 YQKRILT

-192 EYLKVNLQEKLAGF
+192 EYLKVNLQEKLAGYK
-206 RDFVH
+206 DFAH
-211 YNENEKDPLPL
+211 YNEKEKDPLPL

-235 NALYYL
+235 DVLYYL

-282 SFECLKYLSVEVIN
+282 SFECLKYLNVEIIN

-303 HMKDFAD
+303 HMQDFAD

-330 RDKEFWTKSSQHEVV
+330 KDKEFWTKSSQHEVS

-360 IGEVQNHTLIC
+360 IGGAQNHTLIC
-371 GRSGSGKSNFLHV
+371 GCSGSGKSNFLHV
-384 LIQNLAFYYDP
+384 LIQNLAFYYAP
-395 DEVQLFLLD
+395 NEVQLFLLD

-413 YTDPNILEHARLVSV
+413 YTDPILEHARLVSV

-472 LIVVIDEFQVL
+472 LIVVVDEFQVL
-483 FSDNSTKGKEGVERS
+483 FSDNSTKGKESVEQS

-511 HLVLATQTMR
+511 HLILATQTMC

-555 CELVRPE
+555 CEIQKPE
-562 GIFNNNGGHKK
+562 GIFNNNGGHRK

-592 KIHAEFNQRNLAPID
+592 KIHTEFNQRNLVPIEH
-607 RKIYN
+607 KIYN
-612 GETPLKMPNTLKANE
+612 GETALKIPNTLKANE
-627 MRLYLGKK
+627 MRLHLGKE

-644 VEFENNELHLL
+644 VEFENNESHLL
-655 VVSQDLNARIALMK
+655 VVSQDLSARIALMK

-683 FYNKEKR
+683 FCNKEKR
-690 LIRSFDVQ
+690 LIRSFDAQ
-698 KEYGITPI
+698 KEYGITPV
-706 ENALN
+706 ENILSV
-711 ALDATTN
+711 LDTAMN
-718 RPNSA
+718 PNST

-738 VGAEKLRSFL
+738 IGVEKLRSFL
-748 EKATDNEQYCVIFA
+748 EKATDNEQYCIIFA
-762 HDYKQIKTNYHLD
+762 HDLKQIKTNYHLD
-775 KLKELLNHHFKQC
+775 KLRELLNNHFKQC

-799 ALQSGLPSPSEH
+799 ALQSGLSSPSEL
-811 NALFIE
+811 NALLIE
-817 LSKDSRTEF
+817 LSKDSHTEF

-831 QD
+831 

>member
-1 MKPKSMK
+1 
-8 EKLRGTMMNILRIK
+8 
-22 MIDAGNLLKE
+22 MIEVNTLLQK
-32 LDDALDKVVAKK
+32 LDDSLDKVVHQK

-59 YQKSIRQIQ
+59 YQKSIRKIQ
-68 AQFIDAPQFNET
+68 AQFTDAPQFNET
-80 SAYPQ
+80 TTYPK

-206 RDFVH
+206 RDFAH

-282 SFECLKYLSVEVIN
+282 SFECLKYLSIEVIN

-310 KIKAYYKQKKE
+310 KIKAYYEKKKV
-321 VKRELKDLQ
+321 VKSELKALQ
-330 RDKEFWTKSSQHEVV
+330 KDEKFWTKSSQYEIS

-371 GRSGSGKSNFLHV
+371 DHSGSGKSNFLHV
-384 LIQNLAFYYDP
+384 LIQNLAFYYAP

-413 YTDPNILEHARLVSV
+413 YTDPVLEHARLVSV

-441 LCDEIK
+441 LCDEIQ
-447 KRSELFKQFNVKD
+447 KRAELFKQFKVKD

-483 FSDNSTKGKEGVERS
+483 FSDNKSTKAVEGH

-511 HLVLATQTMR
+511 HLALATQTMR
-521 GGEIDSSIKAQIANR
+521 GTDINPSFKAQIANR
-536 IALPMDADDST
+536 IALPMDAEDSSSVLGDDA
-547 KILDDDVA
+547 A
-555 CELVRPE
+555 CEIQKPE
-562 GIFNNNGGHKK
+562 GIFNNNGGHQK

-578 SIPKAPDDFKSFLT
+578 SIPKAPDDFTAFIK
-592 KIHAEFNQRNLAPID
+592 KIHEEFNQRNLTPID

-612 GETPLKMPNTLKANE
+612 GETPLKIPNTFKANE
-627 MRLYLGKK
+627 MRLHLGKT

-644 VEFENNELHLL
+644 VEFESNESHLL

-669 LLFQNIKSANKELV
+669 LFAQNFKTANKELL
-683 FYNKEKR
+683 FYNAEKR
-690 LIRSFDVQ
+690 LVRELDEL
-698 KEYGITPI
+698 KKHHITPMQGP
-706 ENALN
+706 LGSV
-711 ALDATTN
+711 LDTAMN
-718 RPNSA
+718 PNSA

-738 VGAEKLRSFL
+738 VGAEKLKSFL
-748 EKATDNEQYCVIFA
+748 EKAIDNEQYCIIFA
-762 HDYKQIKTNYHLD
+762 HDYRQIKSNYHFD
-775 KLKELLNHHFKQC
+775 KLKDLLNNHFKQC

-799 ALQSGLPSPSEH
+799 ALQSDLPSPSKF
-811 NALFIE
+811 NTLLIE
-817 LSKDSRTEF
+817 LSKDSVTEF

-831 QD
+831 

>member
-1 MKPKSMK
+1 
-8 EKLRGTMMNILRIK
+8 

-44 EPESFLRPSTLKIEE
+44 EPESFLKPIVSPIED
-59 YQKSIRQIQ
+59 YQKSIRQVQ
-68 AQFIDAPQFNET
+68 AQFTDAPQFNET
-80 SAYPQ
+80 TTYPQ
-85 FLSCGLLQVR
+85 FLSCGLLHVR

-128 REMLMRLLSSV
+128 REMLMRLLSSA
-139 PLVQLEVILIDA
+139 PLVQLEVVLVDA

-159 LARRLLNKDNDFI
+159 LARRLLHKDNDFI

-185 EALKHLY
+185 GALKHLY
-192 EYLKVNLQEKLAGF
+192 EYLKVNLQEKLAGY
-206 RDFVH
+206 RDFAH
-211 YNENEKDPLPL
+211 YNEKEKDRLPL

-256 VNLESEKNNQSAE
+256 VNLESEKNNKSAE
-269 DLKRYAEFFKDRT
+269 YLKNYAEFFRDNK
-282 SFECLKYLSVEVIN
+282 SFERLKYLSIEVIN

-310 KIKAYYKQKKE
+310 KIKAYYEKKKA

-330 RDKEFWTKSSQHEVV
+330 KDEKFWTESSQFKVS

-360 IGEVQNHTLIC
+360 IGNEQNHTLIC
-371 GRSGSGKSNFLHV
+371 DHSGSGKSNFLHV
-384 LIQNLAFYYDP
+384 LIQNLAFYYAP
-395 DEVQLFLLD
+395 NEVQLFLLD

-413 YTDPNILEHARLVSV
+413 YTNPSPLEHARLVSV
-428 ASSVG
+428 ASSVSYG
-433 FGVSFLSW
+433 ITFLKW
-441 LCDEIK
+441 LCDEMQ
-447 KRSELFKQFNVKD
+447 KRADRFKQFNVKD

-472 LIVVIDEFQVL
+472 LIVVVDEFQVL
-483 FSDNSTKGKEGVERS
+483 FSDNSTKGKESVEQS

-521 GGEIDSSIKAQIANR
+521 GTDINPSFKAQIANR
-536 IALPMDADDST
+536 IALPMDAEDSSSVLGDDA
-547 KILDDDVA
+547 A

-578 SIPKAPDDFKSFLT
+578 SIPKAPDDFTAFIK
-592 KIHAEFNQRNLAPID
+592 KIHEEFNQRNLTPID

-612 GETPLKMPNTLKANE
+612 GETPLKMPNILKANE
-627 MRLYLGKK
+627 MRLHLGKK

-644 VEFENNELHLL
+644 VEFENNESHLL

-683 FYNKEKR
+683 FCNKEKR
-690 LIRSFDVQ
+690 LIRSFDAQ

-711 ALDATTN
+711 ALDAATN
-718 RPNSA
+718 RPNST
-723 LVIDNLNEAKELHDK
+723 LVIDNLNEAKEWHDK
-738 VGAEKLRSFL
+738 VGAEKLKSFL

-762 HDYKQIKTNYHLD
+762 HDFKQIKTNYHFD
-775 KLKELLNHHFKQC
+775 KLRELLNNHFKQC

-799 ALQSGLPSPSEH
+799 AIKNNLPPPSALNNL
-811 NALFIE
+811 NALLIE
-817 LSKDSRTEF
+817 LSKDSHTEF

-831 QD
+831 

>member
-1 MKPKSMK
+1 
-8 EKLRGTMMNILRIK
+8 

-32 LDDALDKVVAKK
+32 LDDALDKVITQK
-44 EPESFLRPSTLKIEE
+44 EPESFLKPIVSQIED

-68 AQFIDAPQFNET
+68 AQFTDAPKFNET
-80 SAYPQ
+80 TTYPK

-172 YQQRILT
+172 YQRRILT

-206 RDFVH
+206 RDFAH
-211 YNENEKDPLPL
+211 YNENATDRLPL

-562 GIFNNNGGHKK
+562 GIFNNNGGHQK

-592 KIHAEFNQRNLAPID
+592 KIHAEFNQRNLTPID

-627 MRLYLGKK
+627 MRLHLGKK

-644 VEFENNELHLL
+644 VEFESNESHLL

-683 FYNKEKR
+683 FCNKEKR

-723 LVIDNLNEAKELHDK
+723 LVIDNLNEAKEWHDK
-738 VGAEKLRSFL
+738 VGAEKLKSFL

-762 HDYKQIKTNYHLD
+762 HDYKQIKTNYHFD
-775 KLKELLNHHFKQC
+775 KLRELLSNHFKQC

-799 ALQSGLPSPSEH
+799 ALQSGLSSPSKL
-811 NALFIE
+811 NALLIE

>member
-1 MKPKSMK
+1 
-8 EKLRGTMMNILRIK
+8 MNILRIK

-44 EPESFLRPSTLKIEE
+44 EPESFLKPIISPIED
-59 YQKSIRQIQ
+59 YQKSVRQIQ
-68 AQFIDAPQFNET
+68 AQFINAPQFNEEGT
-80 SAYPQ
+80 YPK
-85 FLSCGLLQVR
+85 FLSCGLLDIK
-95 GKNGA
+95 GKNGTN
-100 NMEFL
+100 NMEFC

-139 PLVQLEVILIDA
+139 PLVQLEVVLVDA

-159 LARRLLNKDNDFI
+159 LARRLLDKNNDFI

-192 EYLKVNLQEKLAGF
+192 EYLKVNLQEKLAGYK
-206 RDFVH
+206 DFAH

-269 DLKRYAEFFKDRT
+269 YLKRYAEFFKDRT
-282 SFECLKYLSVEVIN
+282 SFERLKYLNVEVIN

-303 HMKDFAD
+303 HMQDFAD
-310 KIKAYYKQKKE
+310 KIKAYYEKKKA

-330 RDKEFWTKSSQHEVV
+330 KDEKFWTESSQYEVS

-360 IGEVQNHTLIC
+360 IGNEQNHTLIC

-384 LIQNLAFYYDP
+384 LIQNLAFYYAP
-395 DEVQLFLLD
+395 NEVQLFLLD

-433 FGVSFLSW
+433 YGMSFLSW
-441 LCDEIK
+441 LCKEMQ
-447 KRSELFKQFNVKD
+447 KRAELFKQFNVKD

-466 HEKMPR
+466 HEKMSR
-472 LIVVIDEFQVL
+472 LIVVIDEFQVF
-483 FSDNSTKGKEGVERS
+483 FSDKSTQGKGSVERS

-511 HLVLATQTMR
+511 HLILTTQTMR
-521 GGEIDSSIKAQIANR
+521 GGEIDSSFKAQIANR
-536 IALPMDADDST
+536 IALPMDADDSN

-562 GIFNNNGGHKK
+562 GIFNNNGGHQK

-612 GETPLKMPNTLKANE
+612 GETPLEMPNILKANE
-627 MRLYLGKK
+627 MRLHLGKEA
-635 VDYEQKDLI
+635 DYEQKDLI
-644 VEFENNELHLL
+644 VEFESNESHLL
-655 VVSQDLNARIALMK
+655 VVSQDLSARIALMK
-669 LLFQNIKSANKELV
+669 LLFQNVKSANKELV
-683 FYNKEKR
+683 FCNKEKR

-738 VGAEKLRSFL
+738 VGAEKLKSFL
-748 EKATDNEQYCVIFA
+748 EKAIDNEQYCVIFA
-762 HDYKQIKTNYHLD
+762 HDFRQIKTNYHFD
-775 KLKELLNHHFKQC
+775 KLKELLSNHFKQC

-799 ALQSGLPSPSEH
+799 ALQSGLSSPSKL
-811 NALFIE
+811 NALLIE
-817 LSKDSRTEF
+817 FSKDSRTEF

>member
-1 MKPKSMK
+1 MK
-8 EKLRGTMMNILRIK
+8 EKLRGAMMNILRIK

-44 EPESFLRPSTLKIEE
+44 EPESFLKPIVSQIED

-68 AQFIDAPQFNET
+68 AQFTDAPKFNET
-80 SAYPQ
+80 TTYPK
-85 FLSCGLLQVR
+85 FLSCGLLEIK

-128 REMLMRLLSSV
+128 REMLMRLLSST
-139 PLVQLEVILIDA
+139 PLVQLEVILVDA

-159 LARRLLNKDNDFI
+159 LARRLLDKDNDFI
-172 YQQRILT
+172 YQKRILT

-192 EYLKVNLQEKLAGF
+192 EYLKVNLQEKLAGYK
-206 RDFVH
+206 DFAH
-211 YNENEKDPLPL
+211 YNENATDRLPL

-256 VNLESEKNNQSAE
+256 VNLESEKNNKSAE
-269 DLKRYAEFFKDRT
+269 DLKRYAEFFKDTT
-282 SFECLKYLSVEVIN
+282 SFERLKYLNVEVIN

-310 KIKAYYKQKKE
+310 KIKAYYEKKKV

-330 RDKEFWTKSSQHEVV
+330 RDKEFWTKSSQYEVS

-360 IGEVQNHTLIC
+360 IGNAQNHTLIC
-371 GRSGSGKSNFLHV
+371 DHSGSGKSNFLHV
-384 LIQNLAFYYDP
+384 LIQNLAFYYAP

-413 YTDPNILEHARLVSV
+413 YTDPILEHARLVSV

-433 FGVSFLSW
+433 FGMSFLRW
-441 LCDEIK
+441 LCKEMQE
-447 KRSELFKQFNVKD
+447 RANLFKQFKVKD

-472 LIVVIDEFQVL
+472 LIVVVDEFQVL
-483 FSDNSTKGKEGVERS
+483 FGDNKSTKAVEGH

-521 GGEIDSSIKAQIANR
+521 GTDINPSFKAQIANR
-536 IALPMDADDST
+536 IALPMDADDSA
-547 KILDDDVA
+547 KILDDDAA

-562 GIFNNNGGHKK
+562 GIFNNNGGHQK

-627 MRLYLGKK
+627 MRLHLGKK
-635 VDYEQKDLI
+635 VDYEQEDLI
-644 VEFENNELHLL
+644 VEFESNESHLL

-683 FYNKEKR
+683 FCNKEKR
-690 LIRSFDVQ
+690 LIRSFDAQ
-698 KEYGITPI
+698 KEYGITPV
-706 ENALN
+706 ENILSV
-711 ALDATTN
+711 LDTAMN
-718 RPNSA
+718 PNSV
-723 LVIDNLNEAKELHDK
+723 LMVDNLNEAKELHDK
-738 VGAEKLRSFL
+738 VGAEKLKSFL
-748 EKATDNEQYCVIFA
+748 EKATDNEQYCIIFA
-762 HDYKQIKTNYHLD
+762 HDFKQIQANYNLD
-775 KLKELLNHHFKQC
+775 KLKELLNNHFKQC

-799 ALQSGLPSPSEH
+799 AIKNNLPPPS
-811 NALFIE
+811 ALNNLNVLLIE
-817 LSKDSRTEF
+817 LSKDNHTEF

-831 QD
+831 

>member
-1 MKPKSMK
+1 
-8 EKLRGTMMNILRIK
+8 
-22 MIDAGNLLKE
+22 MIDVNGLLKE
-32 LDDALDKVVAKK
+32 LDDALDKVVPKK
-44 EPESFLRPSTLKIEE
+44 EPESFLKPIVSPIED

-68 AQFIDAPQFNET
+68 VQFIDAPQFNET
-80 SAYPQ
+80 TTYPQ
-85 FLSCGLLQVR
+85 FLSCGLLEIK

-100 NMEFL
+100 NMDFY

-128 REMLMRLLSSV
+128 REMLMRLLSST
-139 PLVQLEVILIDA
+139 PLVQLEVILVDA

-159 LARRLLNKDNDFI
+159 LARRLLDKNNDFI

-192 EYLKVNLQEKLAGF
+192 EYLKVNLQEKLAGYK
-206 RDFVH
+206 DFAH
-211 YNENEKDPLPL
+211 YNEKEKDPLPL

-256 VNLESEKNNQSAE
+256 VNLESEKNNKSAE
-269 DLKRYAEFFKDRT
+269 DLKKHAEFFKDRT
-282 SFECLKYLSVEVIN
+282 SFERFKYLNVEVIN

-303 HMKDFAD
+303 HMQDFAD
-310 KIKAYYKQKKE
+310 KIKAYYEKKKA
-321 VKRELKDLQ
+321 VKRELKELQ
-330 RDKEFWTKSSQHEVV
+330 KDEKFWTKSSQSKVS

-360 IGEVQNHTLIC
+360 IGNAQNHTLIC
-371 GRSGSGKSNFLHV
+371 DHSGSGKSNFLHV
-384 LIQNLAFYYDP
+384 PIQNLAFYYAP
-395 DEVQLFLLD
+395 NEVQLFLLD

-413 YTDPNILEHARLVSV
+413 YVADPALEHARLVSV

-433 FGVSFLSW
+433 YGMSFLSW
-441 LCDEIK
+441 LCDEMKI
-447 KRSELFKQFNVKD
+447 RSELFKQFKVKD

-472 LIVVIDEFQVL
+472 LIVVVDEFQVL
-483 FSDNSTKGKEGVERS
+483 FSDKSTQVKGSVERS
-498 LNTLLKKGRSYGV
+498 LDTLLKKGRSYGV
-511 HLVLATQTMR
+511 HLVLATQTMH
-521 GGEIDSSIKAQIANR
+521 GGEIDSNIKAQIANR

-547 KILDDDVA
+547 KILDDDAA
-555 CELVRPE
+555 CEIQKPE
-562 GIFNNNGGHKK
+562 GIFNNNGGHQK

-578 SIPKAPDDFKSFLT
+578 SIPKAPDDFTAFIK
-592 KIHAEFNQRNLAPID
+592 KIYEEFNQRNLAPIEH
-607 RKIYN
+607 KIYN
-612 GETPLKMPNTLKANE
+612 GETALKMPNTLKANE
-627 MRLYLGKK
+627 MRLHLGKK

-644 VEFENNELHLL
+644 VEFENNESHLL

-683 FYNKEKR
+683 FCNKEKR
-690 LIRSFDVQ
+690 LIRSFDAP
-698 KEYGITPI
+698 KEYGITPV
-706 ENALN
+706 ENILSV
-711 ALDATTN
+711 LDTAMN
-718 RPNSA
+718 PNSV
-723 LVIDNLNEAKELHDK
+723 LMVDNLNEAKELHDK
-738 VGAEKLRSFL
+738 VGAEKLKSFL
-748 EKATDNEQYCVIFA
+748 EKATDNEQYCVIFV
-762 HDYKQIKTNYHLD
+762 HDFRQIKTNYHFD
-775 KLKELLNHHFKQC
+775 KLKELLNNHFKQC

-799 ALQSGLPSPSEH
+799 ALKSGLPSPSEL

-817 LSKDSRTEF
+817 LSKDSHTEF

-831 QD
+831 